1 MTGDASRITILRL
14 AIAQAL
20 YSSVT
25 IIIFATAGIVG
36 LTIAPDR
43 SLATLPL
50 SCFALG
56 SMLSTIP
63 ASYAM
68 KVFGRK
74 PVFMGGALASALGAA
89 LCTWSIIHTNFL
101 TFCLGTLLVGVFQ
114 ATSTFYSFAA
124 SESAK
129 PVDRSLAISWVLT
142 GGVVAAVAGT
152 MIANRT
158 ADLLPLYVFAGS
170 YVAVAVLA
178 LVNCAVI
185 ATTNLPKPQF
195 AEIAGP
201 QRSWN
206 ELLRQPRLVVAM
218 ASAIVSYALMNLMMT
233 AGPVAMSI
241 CGFDTSASG
250 WVIQWHVLGMF
261 IPSFFTGVLIKRYG
275 VNLIAAIGMFILMG
289 SAVAGLLGIHF
300 ANFAVALILLGIG
313 WNFGFIGGTTM
324 LTECYTP
331 AERAKVQGVNNF
343 AISVVIT
350 LASFSSGQM
359 LGHWGWQSVP
369 LVIFPFALLVLVL
382 LFIQRRRNSLNPSKI

>member
-1 MTGDASRITILRL
+1 MSLNVSRSTILRL
-14 AIAQAL
+14 AIAQSL

-25 IIIFATAGIVG
+25 IILFATAGIVG

-43 SLATLPL
+43 SWATLPL

-56 SMLSTIP
+56 SLLSTLP
-63 ASYAM
+63 ASYLM
-68 KVFGRK
+68 RSFGRK
-74 PVFMGGALASALGAA
+74 PVFMAGAMASALGCSLAV
-89 LCTWSIIHTNFL
+89 WSIMQSNFA
-101 TFCLGTLLVGVFQ
+101 TFCIGALMVGVFQ

-124 SESAK
+124 SESAQPEDK
-129 PVDRSLAISWVLT
+129 ALAISWVLT

-152 MIANRT
+152 VIANRT
-158 ADLLPLYVFAGS
+158 SDLIPTYVFAGS
-170 YVAVAVLA
+170 YVAAALLA
-178 LVNCAVI
+178 LGNFAVI
-185 ATTNLPKPQF
+185 ATTQLPKPQR

-201 QRSWN
+201 QRSWP

-241 CGFDTSASG
+241 CGFDKSAAG

-275 VNLIAAIGMFILMG
+275 VNLIAALGMFILLG
-289 SAVAGLLGIHF
+289 SAVAGLLGISFVHF
-300 ANFAVALILLGIG
+300 SVALILLGLG

-343 AISVVIT
+343 GIAAMVT
-350 LASFSSGQM
+350 LASFSSGQL
-359 LGHWGWQSVP
+359 LGHLGWPSVP
-369 LVIFPFALLVLVL
+369 LVIFPFALLVLAMIGFAAAKHAKL
-382 LFIQRRRNSLNPSKI
+382 A

>member
-1 MTGDASRITILRL
+1 MNLDASRGTILGL
-14 AIAQAL
+14 AIAQSL
-20 YSSVT
+20 YSCVT
-25 IIIFATAGIVG
+25 IILFATAGIVG

-43 SLATLPL
+43 SWATLPL

-56 SMLSTIP
+56 SLLSTVP
-63 ASYAM
+63 ASYLM
-68 KVFGRK
+68 RSFGRK
-74 PVFMGGALASALGAA
+74 PVFMAGAMASALGCSLAV
-89 LCTWSIIHTNFL
+89 WSIIQSNFVI
-101 TFCLGTLLVGVFQ
+101 FCVGALMVGVFQ

-124 SESAK
+124 SESAAPK
-129 PVDRSLAISWVLT
+129 DKSLAISWVLT

-152 MIANRT
+152 VVANRT
-158 ADLLPLYVFAGS
+158 ADLIPAYVFAGS
-170 YVAVAVLA
+170 YVAAALLA
-178 LVNCAVI
+178 LGNFAVM
-185 ATTNLPKPQF
+185 ATIHLPKPQL

-201 QRSWN
+201 QRSWP

-241 CGFDTSASG
+241 CGFDKSASG

-261 IPSFFTGVLIKRYG
+261 IPSFFTGLLIKRYG
-275 VNLIAAIGMFILMG
+275 VNLIAASGMFILLA
-289 SAVAGLLGIHF
+289 SAVAGLLGISFVHF
-300 ANFAVALILLGIG
+300 SVALILLGVG

-343 AISVVIT
+343 GIAAMVT

-369 LVIFPFALLVLVL
+369 LVIFPATLSVL
-382 LFIQRRRNSLNPSKI
+382 LAIGLVARSAKVAA

>member
-1 MTGDASRITILRL
+1 MTFDATRRTILRL
-14 AIAQAL
+14 AIAQSL
-20 YSSVT
+20 YSCVT
-25 IIIFATAGIVG
+25 IILFATAGIVG

-43 SLATLPL
+43 SWATLPL

-56 SMLSTIP
+56 SLLSTVP
-63 ASYAM
+63 ASYLM
-68 KVFGRK
+68 RSFGRK
-74 PVFMGGALASALGAA
+74 PVFMAGALSSAVGCA
-89 LCTWSIIHTNFL
+89 LAVWAIAQSNFVI
-101 TFCLGTLLVGVFQ
+101 FCLGALLVGVFQ

-129 PVDRSLAISWVLT
+129 LEDKSLAISWVLA

-158 ADLLPLYVFAGS
+158 ADLIPVYVFAGS
-170 YVAVAVLA
+170 YVAAAILA
-178 LVNCAVI
+178 LGNFAVM
-185 ATTNLPKPQF
+185 ATIHLPKPQL

-201 QRSWN
+201 QRSWP

-218 ASAIVSYALMNLMMT
+218 ASAIVSYALMNFMMT

-241 CGFDTSASG
+241 CGFDKTAAG

-275 VNLIAAIGMFILMG
+275 VNLIAALGMIILLG
-289 SAVAGLLGIHF
+289 SSVMGLLGISFAHF
-300 ANFAVALILLGIG
+300 SIALILLGLG

-324 LTECYTP
+324 LTQCYTP

-343 AISVVIT
+343 GIAAMVT
-350 LASFSSGQM
+350 LASFSSGQL
-359 LGHWGWQSVP
+359 LGHFGWPSVP
-369 LVIFPFALLVLVL
+369 LVVFPFALLVLGLIVMVARKS
-382 LFIQRRRNSLNPSKI
+382 QVAA

>member
-1 MTGDASRITILRL
+1 MNLDASRRTIFRL
-14 AIAQAL
+14 AIAQSL
-20 YSSVT
+20 YSCVT
-25 IIIFATAGIVG
+25 IIVFATAGIVG

-43 SLATLPL
+43 SWATLPL

-56 SMLSTIP
+56 SLISTIP
-63 ASYAM
+63 ASFLM
-68 KVFGRK
+68 RHFGRK
-74 PVFMGGALASALGAA
+74 PVFLAGALASAAGSALGV
-89 LCTWSIIHTNFL
+89 WSIINSNFL

-124 SESAK
+124 SESAALK
-129 PVDRSLAISWVLT
+129 DKSLAISWVLT

-158 ADLLPLYVFAGS
+158 ADLIPLYVFAGS
-170 YVAVAVLA
+170 YVAAALLA
-178 LVNCAVI
+178 LGNFAVM
-185 ATTNLPKPQF
+185 ATIHLPKPQL

-201 QRSWN
+201 QRSWP

-218 ASAIVSYALMNLMMT
+218 ASAIVAYALMNLMMT

-241 CGFDTSASG
+241 YGFDKSAAG

-261 IPSFFTGVLIKRYG
+261 IPSFFTGLLIKRYG
-275 VNLIAAIGMFILMG
+275 VNLIAAIGMFILLG
-289 SAVAGLLGIHF
+289 SAVAGLLGISFVHF
-300 ANFAVALILLGIG
+300 SVALILLGVG

-343 AISVVIT
+343 GIAAMVT
-350 LASFSSGQM
+350 LASFSSGQL
-359 LGHWGWQSVP
+359 LGHFGWPSVP

-382 LFIQRRRNSLNPSKI
+382 IVMVARRPAQLA

>member
-1 MTGDASRITILRL
+1 MNLDASRSTILGL
-14 AIAQAL
+14 AIAQSL
-20 YSSVT
+20 YSCVT
-25 IIIFATAGIVG
+25 IILFATAGIVG

-43 SLATLPL
+43 SWATLPL

-56 SMLSTIP
+56 SLLSTVP
-63 ASYAM
+63 ASYLM
-68 KVFGRK
+68 RSFGRK
-74 PVFMGGALASALGAA
+74 PVFMAGAMASALGCSLAV
-89 LCTWSIIHTNFL
+89 WSIIQSNFVI
-101 TFCLGTLLVGVFQ
+101 FCVGALMVGVFQ

-124 SESAK
+124 SESAQPK
-129 PVDRSLAISWVLT
+129 DKSLAISWVLT

-152 MIANRT
+152 VVANRT
-158 ADLLPLYVFAGS
+158 ADLIPAYVFAGS
-170 YVAVAVLA
+170 YVAAALLA
-178 LVNCAVI
+178 LGNFAVM
-185 ATTNLPKPQF
+185 ATIHLPKPQL

-201 QRSWN
+201 QRSWP

-241 CGFDTSASG
+241 CGFDKSASG

-261 IPSFFTGVLIKRYG
+261 IPSFFTGLLIKRYG
-275 VNLIAAIGMFILMG
+275 VNLIAASGMFILLA
-289 SAVAGLLGIHF
+289 SAVAGLLGISFVHF
-300 ANFAVALILLGIG
+300 SVALILLGVG

-343 AISVVIT
+343 GIAATVT

-369 LVIFPFALLVLVL
+369 LVIFPATLSVL
-382 LFIQRRRNSLNPSKI
+382 LAIGLVARSAKVAA

>member
-1 MTGDASRITILRL
+1 MTLDASRLTILRL
-14 AIAQAL
+14 AIAQSL
-20 YSSVT
+20 YSCVT
-25 IIIFATAGIVG
+25 IIVFATAGIVG

-43 SLATLPL
+43 SWATLPL

-56 SMLSTIP
+56 SLLSTIP
-63 ASYAM
+63 ASHLM
-68 KVFGRK
+68 RLFGRK
-74 PVFMGGALASALGAA
+74 PVFMAGALASAVGAA
-89 LCTWSIIHTNFL
+89 LGVWSIIHSNF
-101 TFCLGTLLVGVFQ
+101 TVFCFGTALIGIFQ

-129 PVDRSLAISWVLT
+129 SEDKSLAISWVLA

-158 ADLLPLYVFAGS
+158 ADFVPAYVFAGS
-170 YVAVAVLA
+170 YAAAALLA
-178 LVNCAVI
+178 LGNCAIV
-185 ATTNLPKPQF
+185 AFTHLPKPQL
-195 AEIAGP
+195 AEISGP
-201 QRSWN
+201 QRNWA

-218 ASAIVSYALMNLMMT
+218 ASAIVCYALMNLMMT

-241 CGFDTSASG
+241 CGFDKSASS

-275 VNLIAAIGMFILMG
+275 ANLIAALGMVILLG
-289 SAVAGLLGIHF
+289 SAIVGLLGISFAHF
-300 ANFAVALILLGIG
+300 SVALILLGLG

-343 AISVVIT
+343 GIAAMVT
-350 LASFSSGQM
+350 LASFSSGQL
-359 LGHWGWQSVP
+359 LGHFGWASVP
-369 LVIFPFALLVLVL
+369 LVIFPFALSVLFLILVLARKHATL
-382 LFIQRRRNSLNPSKI
+382 T

>member
-1 MTGDASRITILRL
+1 MNLDASRSTILGL
-14 AIAQAL
+14 AIAQSL
-20 YSSVT
+20 YSCVT
-25 IIIFATAGIVG
+25 IILFATAGIVG

-43 SLATLPL
+43 SWATLPL

-56 SMLSTIP
+56 SLLSTVP
-63 ASYAM
+63 ASYLM
-68 KVFGRK
+68 RSFGRK
-74 PVFMGGALASALGAA
+74 PVFMAGAMASALGCSLAV
-89 LCTWSIIHTNFL
+89 WSIIQSNFVI
-101 TFCLGTLLVGVFQ
+101 FCVGALMVGVFQ

-124 SESAK
+124 SESAQPK
-129 PVDRSLAISWVLT
+129 DKSLAISWVLT

-152 MIANRT
+152 VVANRT
-158 ADLLPLYVFAGS
+158 ADLIPAYVFAGS
-170 YVAVAVLA
+170 YVAAALLA
-178 LVNCAVI
+178 LGNFAVM
-185 ATTNLPKPQF
+185 ATIHLPKPQL

-201 QRSWN
+201 QRSWP

-241 CGFDTSASG
+241 CGFDKSASG

-261 IPSFFTGVLIKRYG
+261 IPSFFTGLLIKRYG
-275 VNLIAAIGMFILMG
+275 VNLIAASGMFILLA
-289 SAVAGLLGIHF
+289 SAVAGLLGISFVHF
-300 ANFAVALILLGIG
+300 SVALILLGVG

-331 AERAKVQGVNNF
+331 AERAKVQGANNF
-343 AISVVIT
+343 GIAATVT

-369 LVIFPFALLVLVL
+369 LVIFPATLSVL
-382 LFIQRRRNSLNPSKI
+382 LAIGLVARSAKVAA